1 MGRMEQVLA
10 EFGQDIGLAE
20 LAPGAGG
27 EVQLRLESGALL
39 GFSAYAG
46 EAVLHY
52 AEPVPYG
59 AAALT
64 FKAMQRAAQTDSAS
78 DRVQVGLR
86 TTAQGDWLVVA
97 SRLPLHQ
104 FSASE
109 VHRIGIYLQ
118 SWLTFARDGG

>member
-1 MGRMEQVLA
+1 MGQMEQVLA
-10 EFGQDIGLAE
+10 EFGQEIGLAE
-20 LAPGAGG
+20 LVPGANG
-27 EVQLRLESGALL
+27 ELQLRLGSGAVL
-39 GFSAYAG
+39 GFSAYDG
-46 EAVLHY
+46 EALLHY

-64 FKAMQRAAQTDSAS
+64 AKAMQRAAQTDCAT

-104 FSASE
+104 FSVRE
-109 VHRIGIYLQ
+109 VHRISAYLQ
-118 SWLTFARDGG
+118 GWLAFAREGG